1 MGRQMSTSS
10 KGNLGSSKKRT
21 TQMSDENY
29 FHTIRKRQIKEV
41 KLEIYF
47 DIISINVSITVA

>member
-10 KGNLGSSKKRT
+10 KGNLGSSKKRI